1 MRNRINANI
10 PIKQAIKIIA
20 HSESVGI
27 GEMDVAVDWL
37 VITEM
42 LELRLFATY
51 ALVPSG
57 LKATPIGFNP
67 TVIALI
73 TTFVDVLITETLLLP
88 LLVT

>member
-1 MRNRINANI
+1 M
-10 PIKQAIKIIA
+10 A
-20 HSESVGI
+20 HSDSVGI

-57 LKATPIGFNP
+57 LKAIPIGFDP
-67 TVIALI
+67 TVMLLI
-73 TTFVDVLITETLLLP
+73 TLLVAVSITETVLPP
-88 LLVT
+88 LLVTRPNFHQRSGSANVHW